1 MHALLTPD
9 AFGTVFA
16 PLVGQRVG
24 YVRPIGNVGDRL
36 IELAM
41 TQLFARFGIAWRL
54 VDPTAPPPTD
64 VDLLVFGG
72 GGNMGTLYRN
82 NYELRTRALALGLP
96 LVVLPQSFTTPENRG
111 FTRVHVRERG
121 SLALHPAGILA
132 PDLALGLDWPPPPPP
147 DRDLGLFLRRD
158 GDAARPDGGNEGR
171 EGAGREHAV
180 TVGEQQPLGLRRGH
194 PLVATLRQPEAV
206 VRVAGD
212 RHAEAHLPRKR
223 DDNLPREV
231 AGSVVSDHD
240 LDPLGNVP
248 LRGDRLEAAPQVRRS
263 FECRYQH
270 RQVRPASARPRTTV
284 PPRPRHDR
292 RHCPTASRMKEDH
305 CPWQDRRLRR
315 PRMSRPAGS

>member
-158 GDAARPDGGNEGR
+158 GERTGRMAAMKAARVPGGSMQSPSVNSNRSASDAATPSLRHCDNLKPSCGWLVIATRKRTFRANAMTTCRVRSRDPSSVTTTSIR
-171 EGAGREHAV
+171 SATSLCAAIDSRQRRRCAGRSNVDISTARS
-180 TVGEQQPLGLRRGH
+180 GLRPH
-194 PLVATLRQPEAV
+194 
-206 VRVAGD
+206 VR
-212 RHAEAHLPRKR
+212 
-223 DDNLPREV
+223 
-231 AGSVVSDHD
+231 
-240 LDPLGNVP
+240 
-248 LRGDRLEAAPQVRRS
+248 AP
-263 FECRYQH
+263 
-270 RQVRPASARPRTTV
+270 P
-284 PPRPRHDR
+284 
-292 RHCPTASRMKEDH
+292 
-305 CPWQDRRLRR
+305 
-315 PRMSRPAGS
+315 SRPGHGTIVVIVRLPHA